1 MRNLSVFRFS
11 FQIKENFCADFNFLQ
26 ALVGSYKI
34 FEIGCNVAKPEKY
47 PQIEL
52 RLSIIIMIMHN
63 GLKISANVIFEKMKS
78 FYPPVLQL
86 EPLGPQT
93 TAGFFQEI

>member
-1 MRNLSVFRFS
+1 M
-11 FQIKENFCADFNFLQ
+11 
-26 ALVGSYKI
+26 VGSYKI
-34 FEIGCNVAKPEKY
+34 FEIGCNVAKLEKY

-86 EPLGPQT
+86 EPVGPLSAPPQQD
-93 TAGFFQEI
+93 FSRKFDFRLMKII